1 MREQICMYVCAHVC
15 MCVHMY
21 VCVCTCMYVCAHV
34 CMCAYKVVCLF
45 YTYVYKYLATYD
57 FQKTTVLVN
66 GTAVTL
72 KSEFVEHSRAVG
84 VVYAVVPMD
93 GGHIVLIL
101 LELVIITILVW
112 NYITFF
118 KNKVYNFYSKITED
132 INPQRLNLKY
142 GI

>member
-1 MREQICMYVCAHVC
+1 MYVCAHVC